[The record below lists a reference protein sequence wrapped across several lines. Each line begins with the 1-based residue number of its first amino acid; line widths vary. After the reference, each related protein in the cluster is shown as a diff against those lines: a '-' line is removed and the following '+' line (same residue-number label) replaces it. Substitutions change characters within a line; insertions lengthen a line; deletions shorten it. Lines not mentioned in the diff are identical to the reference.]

1 MCIRTCVK
9 PIFQVV
15 EEKRE
20 ASLGNTAFEV
30 EKDAED
36 ADQEFSA
43 QSELKRI
50 HASFRNSIHYLKHL
64 KDPLAHRALL
74 KNVQEHLWNI
84 KKYGSARTRLDLMTR
99 FTHFTDDTNGTDK

>member
-1 MCIRTCVK
+1 LCIRTCVK

-20 ASLGNTAFEV
+20 TSLGNTAFEV

-43 QSELKRI
+43 QSELKRT
-50 HASFRNSIHYLKHL
+50 HASFGDSIYYLKHL
-64 KDPLAHRALL
+64 NDPSSHRALL

-84 KKYGSARTRLDLMTR
+84 KKFASARKRLDLYATL
-99 FTHFTDDTNGTDK
+99 HNFTDDTSQ

>member
-1 MCIRTCVK
+1 
-9 PIFQVV
+9 V

-20 ASLGNTAFEV
+20 TSLGNTAFEV

-50 HASFRNSIHYLKHL
+50 HASFGDSTNYLKHL
-64 KDPLAHRALL
+64 KDSLSHRALL
-74 KNVQEHLWNI
+74 KHVQEHLWNI

-99 FTHFTDDTNGTDK
+99 FTHFTDDTIDTEK